1 MIFTI
6 EVSPFFECESKL
18 LYAEH
23 HFQSFGDVV
32 FFILESVP
40 VVPVTY
46 PVL

>member
-23 HFQSFGDVV
+23 YFQSFRDIV
-32 FFILESVP
+32 FVIFEPVP
-40 VVPVTY
+40 VVPVAD
-46 PVL
+46 LAL